1 MPTIRITLWTL
12 SQINKT
18 NNEMGSMIMIMN
30 PLDYKLDMH
39 MLSSELLNTITSN
52 WSISE
57 VNNN

>member
-1 MPTIRITLWTL
+1 MPTIRIMLWTL
-12 SQINKT
+12 SPISKINS
-18 NNEMGSMIMIMN
+18 EMGNMIMITN